1 MLGTAG
7 KKIERKWVI
16 KRASRRWKEPKD
28 FLQKNLETKGL
39 VHTRD
44 ST

>member
-16 KRASRRWKEPKD
+16 KRASRRLKEPKD
-28 FLQKNLETKGL
+28 FLQKSQKQK
-39 VHTRD
+39 V
-44 ST
+44 